1 MKYWVVAAILL
12 FNFIVQSA
20 ILPFLRIAGIQPD
33 TLMVLVTC
41 FGLLGGTGY
50 GTFTGL
56 AGGLLQ
62 DILYGSP
69 VGLNGLHYMVIGFLT
84 GLLYERIFTG
94 RFIIPT
100 FIVFCA
106 SLLRGLMMLGY
117 LYFTRAPISL
127 DFGFTLVILPEAL
140 YTAVF
145 MPIAFYLMSLLFQ
158 YRFMKKKWQF
168 RRR

>member
-84 GLLYERIFTG
+84 GLLYEKIFTG

-106 SLLRGLMMLGY
+106 SPAARANDAGLFILHQSSHIPGFW
-117 LYFTRAPISL
+117 LH
-127 DFGFTLVILPEAL
+127 FG
-140 YTAVF
+140 YTA
-145 MPIAFYLMSLLFQ
+145 
-158 YRFMKKKWQF
+158 
-168 RRR
+168 